1 MENSDTGLLLSKKD
15 IELHRSYFRQ
25 MTRLI
30 GINVVYRAPREG
42 KEYDGYGELDSFYDE
57 PMVIGVIF
65 EEHPTQRTM
74 RKLGWNSE
82 LQEEASVI
90 FVPYDTPG
98 LQRGSLFVIP
108 SHLDKTEGRLFTVT
122 EMTTSSIYPSSVA
135 CRIAPVWKSTFERS
149 QLNHEKDNFNL
160 IKEEE
165 RDW

>member
-42 KEYDGYGELDSFYDE
+42 KEYDGYGELDSFYEE
-57 PMVIGVIF
+57 PMALGVIF

-74 RKLGWNSE
+74 RKLGWNYE

-98 LQRGSLFVIP
+98 LQRGALFVIP

-122 EMTTSSIYPSSVA
+122 EMSTSSIYPSSVA